1 MTSKKDSLLN
11 DLESELVDAN
21 HVFVQRVQ
29 SLMKKQLELYVRMIK
44 DSAKSSGFKLPDDF
58 ELSSEDPVVLDV
70 VRSHL
75 QALDDSMLEA
85 VSFIIDAALEE

>member
-1 MTSKKDSLLN
+1 MTSKKDSLFN

-44 DSAKSSGFKLPDDF
+44 DSTKSSGLKLPDDF

-70 VRSHL
+70 VRNSL

-85 VSFIIDAALEE
+85 ISFIIDAALEE